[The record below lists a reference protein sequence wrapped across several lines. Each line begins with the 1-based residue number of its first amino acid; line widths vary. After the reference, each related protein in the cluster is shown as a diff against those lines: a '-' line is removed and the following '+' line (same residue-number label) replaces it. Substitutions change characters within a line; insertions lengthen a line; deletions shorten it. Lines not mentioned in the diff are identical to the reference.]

1 MNEEAEE
8 VLDCAINRTAQALRA
23 MAGEGISPDQALAML
38 VGAYITR
45 ASVHSQVDIAATH
58 ALALHRLVAN
68 QARIAELEDQVAMLK
83 MLDEIHEL

>member
-23 MAGEGISPDQALAML
+23 MAGEGISPDQALSML

-68 QARIAELEDQVAMLK
+68 QAAYR
-83 MLDEIHEL
+83 